1 MEAAAVCAARDRH
14 RAELPRE
21 REAQAPHARR
31 PLQALAERHIAE
43 LEAAANVDAEKLA
56 HALTLLTMAKLAARP
71 RKPRSRGGDPLWN
84 LFVPQ
89 ARERVIADLR
99 QNGVDI
105 ARTPNEILDDFL
117 TSTVP
122 ERDSPAL
129 HPRGRRSRR
138 VKDHARMLEQG

>member
-1 MEAAAVCAARDRH
+1 MPSF
-14 RAELPRE
+14 RASAKLK
-21 REAQAPHARR
+21 RR
-31 PLQALAERHIAE
+31 TLAGRCQALAERHIAE
-43 LEAAANVDAEKLA
+43 LEAAANVDADRLA

-105 ARTPNEILDDFL
+105 ARMPNEILDDFL
-117 TSTVP
+117 TSIVP

-138 VKDHARMLEQG
+138 VKEHARMLEKG